1 MSGKQ
6 RRGSGP
12 AYGSDLI
19 VDVLRDLGIEYAAL
33 NPGATFRGLHDSLV
47 NYGGNERPGII
58 QCCHEEIAV
67 AVAHGYAKAA
77 GKPMAA
83 IVHNVVGLQHASMAI
98 FNAWCDR
105 VPMLVL
111 GGTGP
116 MAVEKRRPWIDWIHT
131 ALVQGNQVRDY
142 VKWDDQP
149 ASLPSVP
156 EAIIRGHRIAL
167 TEPQGPVYLCFDAEL
182 QEMVLPEPIPIP
194 DVTRYAP
201 PSAVQA
207 DASALDR
214 AASLLRAAERPVIIA
229 QYLGRNPAAVADL
242 VRLAE
247 RLAAPVIDLFEHGRF
262 NFPSTHPLDL
272 RGAEGELLA
281 SADVVLGLDVLDLH
295 GALARADRLTRR
307 SEPILPESAKV
318 IHITLSELG
327 VRSWVT
333 SYQRLAPTDVPILAD
348 TAVALPAL
356 VALLSGQADSPIRR
370 ARAEQLRARHD
381 ALRRDARTAC
391 EESWNDRPI
400 APSRLASEVWD
411 VLRGEDWV
419 LANGTL
425 DGWARTLWEWTRP
438 DQYLGSS
445 GGAGLGY
452 SAGASIGVA
461 LAHRG
466 TGRVCVDLQPDGD
479 LLYTP
484 SALWTAA
491 HHRIPLLFVICNNR
505 SYFND
510 ENHQALVARA
520 RNRPVENRVVGIRIE
535 DPAVDFAGMA
545 RAFGVHGEGP
555 VEDPA
560 LIAPAVRRA
569 LRVVKE
575 EQRPAVVDV
584 VIRPE

>member
-1 MSGKQ
+1 MSEA
-6 RRGSGP
+6 R
-12 AYGSDLI
+12 YGSDLI
-19 VDVLRDLGIEYAAL
+19 VDVLRALDIEYAAL

-47 NYGGNERPGII
+47 NYGGNTRPELI

-149 ASLPSVP
+149 ASLASIP
-156 EAIIRGHRIAL
+156 EALIRGHRIAV
-167 TEPQGPVYLCFDAEL
+167 TEPAGPVYVCFDAEL
-182 QEMVLPEPIPIP
+182 QEMALPEPVPVP
-194 DVTRYAP
+194 NVARYAP
-201 PSAVQA
+201 PSTLQV
-207 DASALDR
+207 DARALD
-214 AASLLRAAERPVIIA
+214 AAAQLLSAAERPVIVA
-229 QYLGRNPAAVADL
+229 EYVGRNAHAVDAL
-242 VRLAE
+242 VRVAE
-247 RLAAPVIDLFEHGRF
+247 CLAAPVIDLFGHGRF
-262 NFPSTHPLDL
+262 NIPSTHPLDL
-272 RGAEGELLA
+272 TGAEKELLA
-281 SADVVLGLDVLDLH
+281 SADVVLALDVQDLH
-295 GALARADRLTRR
+295 GALARTDRLTRS

-318 IHITLSELG
+318 IHISLADLA

-333 SYQRLAPTDVPILAD
+333 SYQRLVPTDVPILAD

-356 VALLSGQADSPIRR
+356 VARLEGVAQDPARR
-370 ARAEQLRARHD
+370 ARSERLRAKHD
-381 ALRRDARTAC
+381 ALRREARTRC
-391 EESWNDRPI
+391 EEAWNDRPI
-400 APSRLASEVWD
+400 APARLASDVWEV
-411 VLRGEDWV
+411 LHGEDWV

-425 DGWARTLWEWTRP
+425 DGWARSLWEWTRP
-438 DQYLGSS
+438 DQYLGYS

-452 SAGASIGVA
+452 CAGASIGVA

-466 TGRVCVDLQPDGD
+466 TGKVCVNLQPDGD

-484 SALWTAA
+484 SAIWTAA
-491 HHRIPLLFVICNNR
+491 HHRLPVLFVVCNNR

-510 ENHQALVARA
+510 EDHQAVIARA
-520 RNRPVENRVVGIRIE
+520 RQRPVENRVVGIRIE
-535 DPAVDFAGMA
+535 GPPVDFAGMA
-545 RAFGVHGEGP
+545 RAFGAHGDGP

-560 LIAPAVRRA
+560 LIAPALRRA

-584 VIRPE
+584 VLRPE

>member
-1 MSGKQ
+1 MGDVQ
-6 RRGSGP
+6 
-12 AYGSDLI
+12 YGSDLI
-19 VDVLRDLGIEYAAL
+19 VDVLRALDIEYAAL

-47 NYGGNERPGII
+47 NYGGNERPEII

-105 VPMLVL
+105 VPILLL

-131 ALVQGNQVRDY
+131 ALVQGQAVRDY

-149 ASLPSVP
+149 ASLASIP
-156 EAIIRGHRIAL
+156 EAMIRGYRIAV

-182 QEMVLPEPIPIP
+182 QEMPVSEKLPVP
-194 DVTRYAP
+194 DVARYAP
-201 PSAVQA
+201 PSAMQA
-207 DASALDR
+207 DARALDE
-214 AASLLRAAERPVIIA
+214 AAHLLRAADRPVIIA
-229 QYLGRNPAAVADL
+229 EYVGRNASAVDAL

-247 RLAAPVIDLFEHGRF
+247 RLAAPVIDLYDHGRF

-272 RGAEGELLA
+272 TGAEKDLLA
-281 SADVVLGLDVLDLH
+281 SADVVLALDVQDLY
-295 GALARADRLTRR
+295 GALVRSDRLTRL

-318 IHITLSELG
+318 IHITLSDLA

-333 SYQRLAPTDVPILAD
+333 SYQRLVPTDVPILAD

-356 VALLSGQADSPIRR
+356 LSRLEGLAPDSSGRR
-370 ARAEQLRARHD
+370 ARYERLRTKHD
-381 ALRRDARTAC
+381 ALRREARTRC

-400 APSRLASEVWD
+400 APSRLASEMWE

-419 LANGTL
+419 LAHGTL
-425 DGWARTLWEWTRP
+425 DGWARTLWEWARP
-438 DQYLGSS
+438 DQYLGYS

-452 SAGASIGVA
+452 GAGASIGVA

-484 SALWTAA
+484 SAIWTAA
-491 HHRIPLLFVICNNR
+491 HHRIPLLFIVCDNR

-510 ENHQALVARA
+510 ENHQAIVARA
-520 RNRPVENRVVGIRIE
+520 RHRPVENRVVGIRIE
-535 DPAVDFAGMA
+535 DPPVDFAGMA
-545 RAFGVHGEGP
+545 RAFGAHGEGP

-560 LIAPAVRRA
+560 LIAPALRRA
-569 LRVVKE
+569 LRVVRE
-575 EQRPAVVDV
+575 EQQPAVVDV

>member
-1 MSGKQ
+1 MSA
-6 RRGSGP
+6 

-83 IVHNVVGLQHASMAI
+83 VVHNVVGLQHASMAI

-105 VPMLVL
+105 APMLVL

-149 ASLPSVP
+149 ASLASIP
-156 EAIIRGHRIAL
+156 EALIRGYRIAV
-167 TEPQGPVYLCFDAEL
+167 TEPQGPVYVCFDAEL
-182 QEMVLPEPIPIP
+182 QEMAIAEELRVP
-194 DVTRYAP
+194 DVARFAP
-201 PSAVQA
+201 PSPPQA
-207 DASALDR
+207 GASALDR
-214 AASLLRAAERPVIIA
+214 AAALLRAAERPVIIA
-229 QYLGRNPAAVADL
+229 QYLGRNPAAVGAL
-242 VRLAE
+242 VQLAE

-272 RGAEGELLA
+272 TGAEKELLA
-281 SADVVLGLDVLDLH
+281 SADVVLALDVLDLH

-307 SEPILPESAKV
+307 SEPILPGSAQV
-318 IHITLSELG
+318 IHITLSDLG

-356 VALLSGQADSPIRR
+356 LARLEGVADSPARR
-370 ARAEQLRARHD
+370 ARLEQLRVKHD
-381 ALRRDARTAC
+381 ALRREARTKC

-400 APSRLASEVWD
+400 APSRLASEVWEA
-411 VLRGEDWV
+411 LRGEDWV

-438 DQYLGSS
+438 DQFLGYS

-466 TGRVCVDLQPDGD
+466 TGKVCVDLQPDGD

-484 SALWTAA
+484 SAIWTAA
-491 HHRIPLLFVICNNR
+491 HHRIPLLFVVCNNR

-510 ENHQALVARA
+510 ENHQALVAQA
-520 RNRPVENRVVGIRIE
+520 RKRPVENRVVGIRIE
-535 DPAVDFAGMA
+535 DPAVNFADLA
-545 RAFGVHGEGP
+545 RGFGAHGEGP

-560 LIAPAVRRA
+560 LIAPALQRA
-569 LRVVKE
+569 HRVVTE

>member
-1 MSGKQ
+1 MGEAQ
-6 RRGSGP
+6 
-12 AYGSDLI
+12 YGSDLI
-19 VDVLRDLGIEYAAL
+19 VDVLRALGIEYAAL

-67 AVAHGYAKAA
+67 AVAHGYAKVA

-111 GGTGP
+111 GGAGP
-116 MAVEKRRPWIDWIHT
+116 MAIEKRRPWIDWIHT
-131 ALVQGNQVRDY
+131 ALVQGQAVRDY

-149 ASLPSVP
+149 ASLASIP
-156 EAIIRGHRIAL
+156 EAMIRGYRIAT
-167 TEPQGPVYLCFDAEL
+167 TEPKGPVYVCFDAQL
-182 QEMVLPEPIPIP
+182 QEMPLSEQLPVPN
-194 DVTRYAP
+194 VARYAP

-207 DASALDR
+207 DARALDE
-214 AASLLRAAERPVIIA
+214 AAALLCEAERPVIIA
-229 QYLGRNPAAVADL
+229 EYVGRNAAAVEAL

-247 RLAAPVIDLFEHGRF
+247 CLAAPVIDLYRHGRF
-262 NFPSTHPLDL
+262 NFPNTHPLDL
-272 RGAEGELLA
+272 TGAESELLA
-281 SADVVLGLDVLDLH
+281 SADVVLALDVQDLH
-295 GALARADRLTRR
+295 GALARSDRLTRR
-307 SEPILPESAKV
+307 SEPILAESAKV
-318 IHITLSELG
+318 IHITLSDLA

-333 SYQRLAPTDVPILAD
+333 SYQRLVPTDVPILAD

-356 VALLSGQADSPIRR
+356 LARVDGLAADSPGRR
-370 ARAEQLRARHD
+370 ARYERLSKKRD
-381 ALRRDARTAC
+381 ALRLEARTRC
-391 EESWNDRPI
+391 EQSWNDRPI
-400 APSRLASEVWD
+400 APSRLASEVWE

-438 DQYLGSS
+438 DQYLGYS

-452 SAGASIGVA
+452 GAGASIGVA

-484 SALWTAA
+484 SAIWTAA
-491 HHRIPLLFVICNNR
+491 HHRVPLLFVVCNNR

-510 ENHQALVARA
+510 EDHQAVVARA
-520 RNRPVENRVVGIRIE
+520 RKRPVENRGVGIRIE
-535 DPAVDFAGMA
+535 GPAVDFAGLA
-545 RAFGVHGEGP
+545 RAFGAHGEGP

-560 LIAPAVRRA
+560 LIAPALRRA
-569 LRVVKE
+569 LRVARE